1 MITPLIVIGLL
12 ALAFF
17 VFVLAASIKAL
28 QWYYFHT
35 ESKNRA
41 LEDAKAILADKKPRA
56 SPWDGWYIIAALA
69 AFVGIS
75 IFAFI
80 PFLMPIFAF
89 IALLVMAKIRAGEKN
104 GIASFTLWT
113 VVIGAGLAV
122 VVSLAMFVLGL
133 TANVP
138 ERNYANLLNNLKN
151 GKNAGVTDA
160 PAVNLAALLD
170 AVRGSDKV
178 ALAAKVQP

>member
-1 MITPLIVIGLL
+1 MITPLIVIGLI

-28 QWYYFHT
+28 QWYYYNVNQKDKT
-35 ESKNRA
+35 IA
-41 LEDAKAILADKKPRA
+41 DAKAILEGKKPKA

-75 IFAFI
+75 IVAFI

-89 IALLVMAKIRAGEKN
+89 ISLLVMAKIKAGERN

-113 VVIGAGLAV
+113 VAIGAGLATL
-122 VVSLAMFVLGL
+122 LALGMFVLGL
-133 TANVP
+133 ASDMPSPKN
-138 ERNYANLLNNLKN
+138 NNLLQELKKN
-151 GKNAGVTDA
+151 ENAGAQGA
-160 PAVNLAALLD
+160 PKMNLDTILNLIRGTKNVSPAAT
-170 AVRGSDKV
+170 
-178 ALAAKVQP
+178 VQP